1 MEYNIQNMNEL
12 INIDDFINFS
22 SKIIII
28 GLILT
33 ILLLIELF
41 FVFKKFNE
49 KGWKAFIPFYNTWI
63 FLELADLPGWLQFV
77 PVANIIGGIVAPF
90 ILAKKAGKNPALGLV
105 NLLSPYIFY
114 LIIILSK
121 KNNSSEDFL
130 DNKQENNAI
139 NNEEINEDNNENNKE
154 DIIINNEILT
164 ENNTNDIQNDFIT
177 EPNELDN
184 DIKENTTEK
193 VPEFIEEPALN
204 TEDLVVEETNTLNN
218 NYVSIENESK
228 KVIDED
234 ITNAFEIPPIINESE
249 KTDTLDILS
258 NQDTNNFINSGE
270 PLMPTYEE
278 LESLDFNEEPTLD
291 KDILEETVE
300 LPKMANVEINSDIT
314 ATKKCNNCG
323 FENIYSSKTCLMCGE
338 TLE

>member
-12 INIDDFINFS
+12 INIDDIINFS
-22 SKIIII
+22 SKIMIIC
-28 GLILT
+28 LILI
-33 ILLLIELF
+33 ILFLVEVF

-63 FLELADLPGWLQFV
+63 FLELADLPGWLQFI

-90 ILAKKAGKNPALGLV
+90 FLAKKAGKNSALGLV
-105 NLLSPYIFY
+105 NLLSPHIFY

-121 KNNSSEDFL
+121 NNYSSEEFL
-130 DNKQENNAI
+130 GNKQ
-139 NNEEINEDNNENNKE
+139 DNNETNKEVINNKE
-154 DIIINNEILT
+154 NLIAEKT
-164 ENNTNDIQNDFIT
+164 KDIQNGFIT
-177 EPNELDN
+177 ESNELVN
-184 DIKENTTEK
+184 NIKENTTEK
-193 VPEFIEEPALN
+193 TPEFIEEPALN
-204 TEDLVVEETNTLNN
+204 TEEAVVEETNELNN

-258 NQDTNNFINSGE
+258 NQDSNSFINSGE

-278 LESLDFNEEPTLD
+278 LESLDLNTPPSLD

-314 ATKKCNNCG
+314 ETKKCYNCG
-323 FENIYSSKTCLMCGE
+323 YENIYSSKTCLMCGE
-338 TLE
+338 PLE

>member
-41 FVFKKFNE
+41 FIFKKFNK
-49 KGWKAFIPFYNTWI
+49 KGWKAFIPFYNNWI
-63 FLELADLPGWLQFV
+63 LLELSDLPGWLQFI
-77 PVANIIGGIVAPF
+77 PVANVIGGVVAPF
-90 ILAKKAGKNPALGLV
+90 ILAKKAGKSAALGIV
-105 NLLSPYIFY
+105 NLISSHIFY

-121 KNNSSEDFL
+121 KNNSGEEFL
-130 DNKQENNAI
+130 DTKQENTKTENNEINKEDTLI
-139 NNEEINEDNNENNKE
+139 NNENQTDDK
-154 DIIINNEILT
+154 INNL
-164 ENNTNDIQNDFIT
+164 QNGIIDDSNVLV
-177 EPNELDN
+177 NE
-184 DIKENTTEK
+184 IKENTTEK

-204 TEDLVVEETNTLNN
+204 TEDAVIEETNTLNN

-278 LESLDFNEEPTLD
+278 LESLDFNEEPPLD

>member
-1 MEYNIQNMNEL
+1 MNEL

-41 FVFKKFNE
+41 FVFKKFGV
-49 KGWKAFIPFYNTWI
+49 KGWKAFIPLYNTWI

-90 ILAKKAGKNPALGLV
+90 ILAKKAGKKSALGLV
-105 NLLSPYIFY
+105 SLISPHIFY

-121 KNNSSEDFL
+121 KNISSKEFL
-130 DNKQENNAI
+130 DNNKEEIKENTLI
-139 NNEEINEDNNENNKE
+139 NNETLVENK
-154 DIIINNEILT
+154 
-164 ENNTNDIQNDFIT
+164 TNDIQNDFIT

-184 DIKENTTEK
+184 DIKENTIEK

-204 TEDLVVEETNTLNN
+204 TEDAVIEETNTLNN

-270 PLMPTYEE
+270 PLMPTNEE
-278 LESLDFNEEPTLD
+278 IESLDFNEEPTLD

>member
-1 MEYNIQNMNEL
+1 MEYNIQNLNEL
-12 INIDDFINFS
+12 INIDDIINIFS
-22 SKIIII
+22 IIIVI
-28 GLILT
+28 GIILAL
-33 ILLLIELF
+33 LLLIERF

-63 FLELADLPGWLQFV
+63 FLELADLPGWLQFI

-90 ILAKKAGKNPALGLV
+90 ILAKKAGKSSALGLV
-105 NLLSPYIFY
+105 NLISPHLYY
-114 LIIILSK
+114 LIIILTK
-121 KNNSSEDFL
+121 KTNLNEDSL
-130 DNKQENNAI
+130 DKKQ
-139 NNEEINEDNNENNKE
+139 DNNELHKE
-154 DIIINNEILT
+154 EILNDKEELF
-164 ENNTNDIQNDFIT
+164 ENKTNDIQNDTIVEANNLVDDFR
-177 EPNELDN
+177 
-184 DIKENTTEK
+184 ENTPEK

-204 TEDLVVEETNTLNN
+204 TEEPVVEEPNSLNN
-218 NYVSIENESK
+218 SYVSIENETK

-234 ITNAFEIPPIINESE
+234 ITNAFEIPPIIEE
-249 KTDTLDILS
+249 RDITETLDIIPSQDS
-258 NQDTNNFINSGE
+258 NIFNNSENQFRTN
-270 PLMPTYEE
+270 YEKID
-278 LESLDFNEEPTLD
+278 SLDINTPSSLD